1 MSFPKDVKSKQHA
14 PIVRPH
20 DFVNIKSLLPLHKKR
35 SSSKSKKS
43 SVKSSSPRSSSPK
56 STSSKSYKLA
66 IKRK

>member
-35 SSSKSKKS
+35 SSSKSKKAS
-43 SVKSSSPRSSSPK
+43 SVKSSSPK
-56 STSSKSYKLA
+56 SASSKSSTVA
-66 IKRK
+66 KRR

>member
-20 DFVNIKSLLPLHKKR
+20 DFVNINSLLPIHKKR

-56 STSSKSYKLA
+56 SVSSKSSSVA
-66 IKRK
+66 KRR